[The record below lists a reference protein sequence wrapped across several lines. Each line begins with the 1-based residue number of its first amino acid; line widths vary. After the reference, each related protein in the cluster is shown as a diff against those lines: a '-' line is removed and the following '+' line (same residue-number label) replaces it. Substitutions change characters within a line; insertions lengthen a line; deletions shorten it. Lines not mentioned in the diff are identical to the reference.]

1 VPELPEVETIRRGLR
16 RLEGATLADVEV
28 RERRFRELVDDVALR
43 RLVGRRLRR
52 LDRRAKYLIFD
63 FERGGGLIVHLGMS
77 GRLFMVAVD
86 TPLAPHDHV
95 SWWFERDG
103 ETVELRLRDPRRF
116 GLVAAV
122 EAGDARDHSL
132 FESLGPEPLG
142 EEFSRA
148 YVVAATRGSRRPV
161 KNTLMDGRF
170 VVGVGNIYASEA
182 LWAAR
187 INPRIQSG
195 RIAAARWGRLRDAVV
210 EVLQR
215 AVDAGGTTLSDFR
228 SATGDPGYFQIQL
241 AAYGREG
248 QQCPRCD
255 GVIRRIVQTGRSTF
269 YCPSCQR

>member
-1 VPELPEVETIRRGLR
+1 MPELPEVETIRRGLR
-16 RLEGATLADVEV
+16 RLEGATLGDVEV
-28 RERRFRELVDDVALR
+28 RERRFRMPVDDVALR
-43 RLVGRRLRR
+43 RLVGRRVRR

-63 FERGGGLIVHLGMS
+63 FDGAGGLIVHLGMS
-77 GRLFMVAVD
+77 GRLFMVPVD

-116 GLVAAV
+116 GLVAAFEV
-122 EAGDARDHSL
+122 GESRDHPL
-132 FESLGPEPLG
+132 FDGLGPEPLG
-142 EEFSRA
+142 DEFSDA
-148 YVVAATRGSRRPV
+148 YVVASTRGSRRPV

-187 INPRIQSG
+187 INPRIKSG
-195 RIAAARWGRLRDAVV
+195 RIAPARWRRLRDAVV
-210 EVLQR
+210 KVLQR

-228 SATGDPGYFQIQL
+228 GATGEMGYFQIQL
-241 AAYGREG
+241 AVYGREG
-248 QQCPRCD
+248 EQCPRCG